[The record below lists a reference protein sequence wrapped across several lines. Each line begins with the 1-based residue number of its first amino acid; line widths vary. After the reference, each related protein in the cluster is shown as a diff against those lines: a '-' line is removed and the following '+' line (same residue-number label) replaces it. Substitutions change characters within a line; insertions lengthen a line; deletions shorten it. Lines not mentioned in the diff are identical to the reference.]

1 MYTVNNGADLQDKL
15 DAAKSASQPVTI
27 YIDGTITNFN
37 TGTSTDI
44 QIKDMDNVSLIGVGE
59 NGEFDGIGLNIRRAN
74 NIIVQ
79 NLLFHEAWPGQEKDA
94 ISIEGDDDGSTTGHI
109 WIDHCELYSSL
120 MVDKDYYD
128 GLIDSK
134 SGARY
139 ITLSYNYLHDSWKTS
154 LHGHTENDSNP
165 DTDRLV
171 TFHHN
176 RFEDLESRVPLFR
189 HGKGHVYNNYY
200 NNIRSTAINTR
211 AGAEMLIE
219 NNIFENTQNPIVSFY
234 SDVIGYWNLSGNV
247 YGSGVTW
254 TSGGGTDITAQS
266 GESTSDYTV
275 PYEYTLDPTDGLKEH
290 IIANAGRGKL
300 DQSGLDIPA
309 PVTPED
315 EVPVEEPP
323 TIEDVALPYS
333 ENFAT
338 DTANFFSNGYR
349 DLSGAPG
356 DGTPMNHRVTGTAEI
371 QSGALSLT
379 GSRVSIG
386 NSTPEVST
394 TSGDSNTGVFDL
406 SVPWQIRFTVVSI
419 GDDTSRNFQLY
430 VDNNTPSSG
439 NSIWGGASKFHQ
451 ALISELVPGQ
461 TYTVPGPT
469 ASTNSFITLRTESGA
484 TVVVDDVVIEAAE

>member
-15 DAAKSASQPVTI
+15 DEAKDTSQPITI
-27 YIDGTITNFN
+27 YIDGTITDFN
-37 TGTSTDI
+37 TGTGTDI

-59 NGEFDGIGLNIRRAN
+59 NGEFDGIGLSIRRAN

-79 NLLFHEAWPGQEKDA
+79 NLLFHEAWPGQEKDN
-94 ISIEGDDDGSTTGHI
+94 ISIEGDDDGSTTSHI
-109 WIDHCELYSSL
+109 WIDHCELYNSL
-120 MVDKDYYD
+120 DVGKDYYD
-128 GLIDSK
+128 GLVDSK

-139 ITLSYNYLHDSWKTS
+139 ITLSYNYMHDAWKTT

-176 RFEDLESRVPLFR
+176 RFENLESRVPLYR

-200 NNIRSTAINTR
+200 NNIRSTAINSR
-211 AGAEMLIE
+211 AGAEMLVE
-219 NNIFENTQNPIVSFY
+219 NNIFENTQNPVVSFY

-247 YGSGVTW
+247 FGSGVTW
-254 TSGGGTDITAQS
+254 TSGGGTDITAQN
-266 GESTSDYTV
+266 GESTSSYTV
-275 PYEYTLDPTDGLKEH
+275 PYLYTLDSTDGLKEY

-300 DQSGLDIPA
+300 DQSELEIPD
-309 PVTPED
+309 PVTPVD
-315 EVPVEEPP
+315 ELPVEEEP
-323 TIEDVALPYS
+323 TIEDVALPYA

-338 DTANFFSNGYR
+338 DTATFFSNGYR

-386 NSTPEVST
+386 NTTPTVST

-406 SVPWQIRFTVVSI
+406 SMPWQISFKVVSVS
-419 GDDTSRNFQLY
+419 GDTSKYFQIY
-430 VDNNTPSSG
+430 VDNNTASSG
-439 NSIWGGASKFHQ
+439 NSLWGTASKFHQ
-451 ALISELVPGQ
+451 VLLSDLVEGQ
-461 TYTVPGPT
+461 TYTVPGLT
-469 ASTNSFITLRTESGA
+469 ASPNSFVTLRTESSA
-484 TVVVDDVVIEAAE
+484 TVVVDDLLVEYTP